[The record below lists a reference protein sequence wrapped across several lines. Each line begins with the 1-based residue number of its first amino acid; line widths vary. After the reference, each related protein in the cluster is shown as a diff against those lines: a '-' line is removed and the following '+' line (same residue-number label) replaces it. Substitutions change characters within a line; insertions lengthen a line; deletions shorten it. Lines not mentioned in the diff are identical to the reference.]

1 MNCLSD
7 KQNHRF
13 IICIGLFC
21 IFLLIFFLSF
31 GWMQSC
37 QVRDGFFVWEKK
49 VASSLLEQGVEEE
62 VVAEAFESQNSSG
75 QGELFL
81 QKIGHVKGNVPVLFD
96 LPGEVWDFSLI
107 WSVAGFLSFSS
118 ILFFL
123 VFFYLIRRDR
133 LYQRAFRTLEQFRGG
148 DFTKRLPRGEP
159 GSLYQLFD
167 MINELATALKA
178 KSDLEHRAKLFLK
191 DTISDI
197 SHQLKTPLAALSMY
211 MEIISGEPENVKT
224 VKTFISKSMQS
235 LERMERL
242 IQTLLKIARLDTGN
256 VVFEKKN
263 CLIQELA
270 ELSAADL
277 KSRAKSEGKELIL
290 EGNPESML
298 FCDPLWTQEAIGNLV
313 KNALDHT
320 QKGGRIR
327 LRWEQSPVMV
337 RILVE
342 DDGCGILPED
352 RYHIFK
358 RFYRSRYS
366 RDTKGT
372 GLGLPLVKS
381 IVEGQ
386 GGIVTVESIPQKGSI
401 FILSFLTDP

>member
-49 VASSLLEQGVEEE
+49 VASSLLEQGVEEG

-107 WSVAGFLSFSS
+107 WSAAGFLSFSS

-148 DFTKRLPRGEP
+148 DFAKRLPRGEP

-290 EGNPESML
+290 EGDPESTL

-327 LRWEQSPVMV
+327 LRWEQSPAMV